1 MANNSISWLGNPVV
15 DGNSSDTLA
24 DSSTFYQASI
34 SQDSQAEFS
43 NENQSEISANSSYQQ
58 CPNQKG
64 FPYQQSPMYQQGPTY
79 RPGPPVQQGP
89 DQQVPSPDQQGPDQQ
104 GPPPVADVGYVP
116 YYLASNIGR
125 LVRAEFSIGT
135 GLYIDKTG
143 RLIEVGINYFV
154 LQDVNSRT
162 NIMCDLYSV
171 KFVTIL
177 Q

>member
-34 SQDSQAEFS
+34 SQDSQAEFP
-43 NENQSEISANSSYQQ
+43 NEIQSEISVNSPYQQ

-64 FPYQQSPMYQQGPTY
+64 FPYQQGPMYQQGPTY
-79 RPGPPVQQGP
+79 RQGPPVQQG
-89 DQQVPSPDQQGPDQQ
+89 SSDQQGPDQQ

-116 YYLASNIGR
+116 YYLASNIGKN
-125 LVRAEFSIGT
+125 VRAEFAISGA
-135 GLYIDKTG
+135 LYVDKTG
-143 RLIEVGINYFV
+143 KLIEVGVNYFV
-154 LQDVNSRT
+154 LEDINSRA